1 VKRLFALAALFA
13 AFAASLSFAQSPAP
27 TFYKDVLP
35 VLQNRCQECHR
46 PGEIGKMPLL
56 TYDQTRP
63 WAKSIKTAVLTG
75 KMPPWPADPHYGKFA
90 HDRTLT
96 RAEIDTLSA
105 WADTGST
112 AGRPADAPVPRTFVD
127 GWNIAKPDLIL
138 RMPQPVAIP
147 AKGTIDYQYVIVP
160 TGFTEDK
167 WVEAVEVRP
176 TNRAV
181 VHHAV
186 IFLREPG
193 SRWLAG
199 AERGI
204 AFVPAVSTPQE
215 RNANIGGGGSEILTT
230 YTPGMIPDAWQP
242 GQARLIKAG
251 TDLVF
256 QMHYTA
262 NGTAGADQSIIGLVF
277 AKEPPK
283 QRIVSM
289 SAANQRFKIP
299 AGDPNY
305 SAEATF
311 TVRVPMTLVNLF
323 PHLHLRGK
331 AFQYDV
337 IYPDGHTDTILKVDK
352 WDLNWQLA
360 YTLAEPLALQPG
372 TRVKVTAWWDNS
384 PNNPANPDP
393 KVDVTWG
400 EQSWEEM
407 LVGFMNVAVD
417 PRVQLRPGR

>member
-1 VKRLFALAALFA
+1 VKRFLILGAVLAAIA
-13 AFAASLSFAQSPAP
+13 AAQSPAP

-35 VLQNRCQECHR
+35 ILQNRCQECHR

-56 TYDQTRP
+56 TFEQTRP
-63 WAKSIKTAVLTG
+63 WAKSIKAAVLTG
-75 KMPPWPADPHYGKFA
+75 KMPPWPADPHIGKFA
-90 HDRTLT
+90 HDRSLT

-105 WADTGST
+105 WADTGS
-112 AGRPADAPVPRTFVD
+112 AEGRASDAPASRTFVE
-127 GWNIAKPDLIL
+127 GWNIPKPDLIVK
-138 RMPQPVAIP
+138 MPQPVTIP
-147 AKGTIDYQYVIVP
+147 AKGTVEYQYIIVP

-167 WVEAVEVRP
+167 WVQAVEVRP

-193 SRWLAG
+193 NRWLAD
-199 AERGI
+199 AEQG
-204 AFVPAVSTPQE
+204 VPFAPPAATAQQRAVNT
-215 RNANIGGGGSEILTT
+215 GGGGSDILTT
-230 YTPGMIPDAWQP
+230 YTPGMIPDQWQP
-242 GQARLIKAG
+242 GEAKLIKAG

-262 NGTAGADQSIIGLVF
+262 NGIVGTDQSIIGLVL

-283 QRIVSM
+283 QRIVSV

-299 AGDPNY
+299 AGDANY
-305 SAEATF
+305 SAEAIF
-311 TVRVPMTLVNLF
+311 TVRTPMTLVNLF

-331 AFQYDV
+331 AFQYQV
-337 IYPDGHTDTILKVDK
+337 IYPDGRTDTILKVDK

-360 YTLAEPLALQPG
+360 YTLAEPLPLPTG
-372 TRVKVTAWWDNS
+372 TRVKATAWWDNS
-384 PNNPANPDP
+384 ANNPANPDP
-393 KVDVTWG
+393 KVDVVWG

-417 PRVQLRPGR
+417 PSAPMSRGGR

>member
-1 VKRLFALAALFA
+1 VKQALLLAAIFSGIA
-13 AFAASLSFAQSPAP
+13 AAQAP

-35 VLQNRCQECHR
+35 ILQNRCQECHR

-56 TYDQTRP
+56 TFEQTRP

-75 KMPPWPADPHYGKFA
+75 KMPPWPADSHIGKFA
-90 HDRTLT
+90 HDRTLS

-105 WADTGST
+105 WADTGSA
-112 AGRPADAPVPRTFVD
+112 AGKPADAPAPRTFTE
-127 GWNIAKPDLIL
+127 GWNIPKPDLVI
-138 RMPQPVAIP
+138 RMPQAVNIP
-147 AKGTIDYQYVIVP
+147 AKGTVEYQYIVVP

-167 WVEAVEVRP
+167 WIQAVEVRP
-176 TNRAV
+176 TDRAV

-186 IFLREPG
+186 IFLREAG
-193 SRWLAG
+193 NRWLADAAPG
-199 AERGI
+199 
-204 AFVPAVSTPQE
+204 VPTVPPATSAQQRLVNQ
-215 RNANIGGGGSEILTT
+215 GGGGSDILTT
-230 YTPGMIPDAWQP
+230 YTPGMIPDLWQP
-242 GQARLIKAG
+242 GQAKLIKAG

-262 NGTAGADQSIIGLVF
+262 NGTAGADQSAIGLVF

-283 QRIVSM
+283 QRVVSI

-305 SAEATF
+305 SAEAVF
-311 TVRVPMTLVNLF
+311 TVRAPMTLVNLF

-360 YTLAEPLALQPG
+360 YTLAEPIILQPG
-372 TRVKVTAWWDNS
+372 TRIKVTGWWDNS
-384 PNNPANPDP
+384 ANNPANPDP
-393 KVDVTWG
+393 KADVTWG

-417 PRVQLRPGR
+417 PSLQLRPGAR